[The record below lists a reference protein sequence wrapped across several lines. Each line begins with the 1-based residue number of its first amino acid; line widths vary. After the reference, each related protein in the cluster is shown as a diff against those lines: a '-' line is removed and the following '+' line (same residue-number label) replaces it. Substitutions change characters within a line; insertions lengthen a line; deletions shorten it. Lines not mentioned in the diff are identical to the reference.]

1 MAITPIYDFKRKMK
15 QYIYADGVENVS
27 LAGGMVRLDLF
38 HYAGSPQ
45 EGSHELPRETDQ
57 QLVLPPAAFMRAF
70 ESMQR
75 FVAELEKSGMVKR
88 QQPHSDASGNHAS
101 SPNFE

>member
-1 MAITPIYDFKRKMK
+1 MK
-15 QYIYADGVENVS
+15 QFIYADGVANVS

-38 HYAGSPQ
+38 HYDGGPA
-45 EGSHELPRETDQ
+45 EGQRDLPRMVDQ
-57 QLVLPPAAFMRAF
+57 QLIMSPAAFMRAY

-75 FVAELEKSGMVKR
+75 FVAELEKNGLVQRSVAAPAAK
-88 QQPHSDASGNHAS
+88 QPSAPV

>member
-1 MAITPIYDFKRKMK
+1 MK
-15 QYIYADGVENVS
+15 QFIYADGVANVS

-38 HYAGSPQ
+38 HYDGSPE
-45 EGSHELPRETDQ
+45 EGQRDLPRTVDQ
-57 QLVLPPAAFMRAF
+57 QLIMSPVAFMRAY

-75 FVAELEKSGMVKR
+75 FVAELEKNGLVQRGAAAVVAK
-88 QQPHSDASGNHAS
+88 ASAAAL

>member
-1 MAITPIYDFKRKMK
+1 MK

-38 HYAGSPQ
+38 HYAGRSA
-45 EGSHELPRETDQ
+45 EGERELLREVDQ
-57 QLVLPPAAFMRAF
+57 QLVLPPAAFMRAY

-75 FVAELEKSGMVKR
+75 FVAELEKSGLVKR
-88 QQPHSDASGNHAS
+88 SVAAPTEASQHAS
-101 SPNFE
+101 ASPNFE